1 MANKKIHFK
10 SEELKDRNGVA
21 AFLRELAD
29 KIENNDVLLR
39 RGMKE
44 VRLNVPDTLALGL
57 ESEQRKKKGKTKHSF
72 EIEMEWIEGEHSDN
86 AVVLA

>member
-21 AFLRELAD
+21 GFLRELAD
-29 KIENNDVLLR
+29 KIEKNDVLLR
-39 RGMKE
+39 KGMKE

-57 ESEQRKKKGKTKHSF
+57 ESEEKKKKGKTKHSF
-72 EIEMEWIEGEHSDN
+72 EIEIEWIEGEHSDS